1 MDVTSSNMKCRHFI
15 CVGGKKRPKA
25 AGTVLGFLLSSL
37 VFGSLTVQ
45 ILINEFS
52 KDVTKLL
59 LLPHV
64 CFPFS

>member
-1 MDVTSSNMKCRHFI
+1 MDVTSRNMKCRHIIF
-15 CVGGKKRPKA
+15 VGGEKRPKA
-25 AGTVLGFLLSSL
+25 AGLLLSSL
-37 VFGSLTVQ
+37 VFGSLMVQ

-52 KDVTKLL
+52 EDVTKLLL